1 MNLQDDGFS
10 LVWIVGGWIGLLIAL
25 IWAVKTAPWYKIR
38 EDKSAQHVLLGA
50 SVVFFLVW
58 NFSASIGAGLTF
70 HFLFMTIATLMFGA
84 PFALMTAFLATVG
97 ITLVGS
103 AGWQVLGLNF
113 LIMGWIPI
121 MLSWWIAKLAYRFL
135 DRNFFVFV
143 LLNGFFAAA
152 FSMFIVLMVATGV
165 MWLSG
170 VQAPDVLMQSFIPY
184 IPLIIIPEGFITG
197 MVMGALIM
205 VKPHWISCFTDEQ
218 FLKGK

>member
-1 MNLQDDGFS
+1 MNFQDEGFS
-10 LVWIVGGWIGLLIAL
+10 LIWVIGGWLGLLISL
-25 IWAVKTAPWYKIR
+25 VWAVKGAPWHKMKD
-38 EDKSAQHVLLGA
+38 DKSAQHVFFGA

-58 NFSASIGAGLTF
+58 NFSASIGSGLTF

-84 PFALMTAFLATVG
+84 HFALMTAFLAIVG
-97 ITLVGS
+97 VTIAGN
-103 AGWQVLGLNF
+103 AGWQVIGVNF

-121 MLSWWIAKLAYRFL
+121 ILSWWIAKLAYRFL

-152 FSMFIVLMVATGV
+152 VSMFVVLMVSAGV
-165 MWLSG
+165 MWLSE
-170 VQAPDVLMQSFIPY
+170 VQTVETLRQSFLPY
-184 IPLIIIPEGFITG
+184 ITLIIIPEGFITG

-205 VKPHWISCFTDEQ
+205 LKPHWISCFTDEQ